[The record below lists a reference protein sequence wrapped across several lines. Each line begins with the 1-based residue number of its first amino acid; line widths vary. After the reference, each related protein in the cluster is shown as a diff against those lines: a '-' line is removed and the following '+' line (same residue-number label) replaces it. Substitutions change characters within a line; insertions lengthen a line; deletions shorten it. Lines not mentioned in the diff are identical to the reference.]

1 MSGLL
6 PDEFSQEAVSSERV
20 QVQLG
25 AVENGGAVEENGFL
39 IDNAIV
45 FPRQTNARPQLD
57 TKDWGDSARTGSLL
71 PGELGQLRDE
81 ICSRECR

>member
-1 MSGLL
+1 MSVLL

-25 AVENGGAVEENGFL
+25 AVENRGAVEENGFL

-45 FPRQTNARPQLD
+45 LPRQTNARSQFD
-57 TKDWGDSARTGSLL
+57 TKDWGDSARMGSLL
-71 PGELGQLRDE
+71 PGELGQLRDG
-81 ICSRECR
+81 ICLRECR